1 MKLFL
6 ILFIFSLAGYSSFGQ
21 STSSRY
27 KCNCQKIGLDSI
39 WADTNRVSCYLI
51 PVERNFQEP
60 RKKYYLLA
68 VATAPAIAKTP
79 KEPLLYLHGG
89 PGIATLSNFPKYLK
103 SKTFSLLRENHE
115 LVFFDYRGTG
125 YSEPVLCSDLSDTM
139 RSISNANLELND
151 EILKTTIA
159 YSNCRASLIKQDILL
174 SDFSSLQS
182 ASDAETIRKALIIKN
197 WNIYSVSH
205 GTTVALNMMR
215 TFPKHIKSV
224 ILDSPFPPNAPWSDF
239 IHPFDLSFKTF
250 EKNISSDTQYAK
262 LFPSIRT
269 DLIKITERLRK
280 TPFQIKSQSADST
293 SNRSYSFDDGDFIWS
308 MWAAMVDRQSIS
320 LVPLAL
326 KEIAAG
332 NDSVLLHWATIYNDP
347 NSFGEFALAQ
357 SKAILYYESK
367 PKTKEETEKY
377 LLSKFPDYKS
387 FITPG
392 LEEALYK
399 TYRPELPS
407 PTYFKAVSSTI
418 PTLVFSGEYDPVC
431 PPVFGQLTSKSL
443 INSTL
448 IIVPS
453 SSHAAMYTDDCTRR
467 IAKEFYLNPYKKP
480 KIGCVS
486 ERKKIEFV
494 TTDILS
500 LLK

>member
-1 MKLFL
+1 MKSFL
-6 ILFIFSLAGYSSFGQ
+6 TSFILSLVAFTGFGQ
-21 STSSRY
+21 STSSNY

-60 RKKYYLLA
+60 RKQNYLLA
-68 VATAPAIAKTP
+68 VATAPPVAKTP
-79 KEPLLYLHGG
+79 NVPLLYLHGG

-115 LVFFDYRGTG
+115 LIFFDYRGTG
-125 YSEPVLCSDLSDTM
+125 YSEPVLCSDLSDTL
-139 RSISNANLELND
+139 RSISNANLDLKD

-159 YSNCRASLIKQDILL
+159 YSNCKASLISQDILL

-182 ASDAETIRKALIIKN
+182 AFDAETIRKTLLIKN

-215 TFPKHIKSV
+215 TFPKHINSV

-239 IHPFDLSFKTF
+239 IHPFDLSFKTL

-262 LFPSIRT
+262 LFPSIRA
-269 DLIKITERLRK
+269 DFIKITERLRK
-280 TPFQIKSQSADST
+280 TPFEIKSQSADST
-293 SNRSYSFDDGDFIWS
+293 SSKSYFFDDGDFVWS
-308 MWAAMVDRQSIS
+308 MWAAMIDRQSIP

-367 PKTKEETEKY
+367 PKTEEETEKY
-377 LLSKFPDYKS
+377 LLNRFPDYKS

-399 TYRPELPS
+399 AYRPESPS
-407 PTYFKAVSSTI
+407 PKYFNAVSSTI
-418 PTLVFSGEYDPVC
+418 LTLVFSGEYDAVC

-443 INSTL
+443 PNSTL
-448 IIVPS
+448 IIVPG

-480 KIGCVS
+480 KVECVS

-494 TTDILS
+494 TNDILS